1 MYTTCNASTGD
12 VKLEHDMECMLQRKA
27 WGPIDGRPA
36 YGAATAC
43 VRAVCVPIDKLNWVK
58 VMNCSIRSRQAG
70 RHACTHTKA
79 RESMQQL
86 QLTAVQIDAP
96 RTRAHPTYV

>member
-1 MYTTCNASTGD
+1 
-12 VKLEHDMECMLQRKA
+12 
-27 WGPIDGRPA
+27 
-36 YGAATAC
+36 
-43 VRAVCVPIDKLNWVK
+43 VK